1 MGLIGWI
8 IYIVLGII
16 LFIIINYIDIKY
28 KINRREW
35 LILSI
40 IFMLVFA
47 GILVRL
53 GINYT
58 SDIFLVFVFMM
69 LADIFYNSYILE
81 QDFFSKED
89 KNIYYYILLIIIGF
103 IINQEFINKVEEVF
117 LTGEDL
123 RLIIWLL
130 VIIYLYKFS
139 ISKNILSTNIK
150 ESTKFISKDSILISY
165 VKLKEKY
172 YEECNYDN
180 KDISNIIYS
189 IMIYEN
195 KKRSKLLRKI
205 DNFNYKINGGI
216 KKLGIMQVESK
227 KFITDS
233 ESINI
238 TYKKIT
244 KLYDKY
250 NKKKDKNI
258 SFKVLD
264 DYLKEES
271 NNVKYIYE
279 VIKKF

>member
-1 MGLIGWI
+1 MGLISWI

-123 RLIIWLL
+123 RLIIWFL

-139 ISKNILSTNIK
+139 INRNILSNNK
-150 ESTKFISKDSILISY
+150 EKNKFISKDSILISY

-180 KDISNIIYS
+180 EDISNIIYS

-195 KKRSKLLRKI
+195 KKRSKLLRRI

-244 KLYDKY
+244 KLYDRY
-250 NKKKDKNI
+250 NKKKDKNVSI
-258 SFKVLD
+258 KVLD

>member
-123 RLIIWLL
+123 RLIIWFL
-130 VIIYLYKFS
+130 VFIYLYKFS

-150 ESTKFISKDSILISY
+150 ENTKFISKDSILISY

-279 VIKKF
+279 IIRKF